1 MAKIALT
8 SDLHYGCTGN
18 SANKIQ
24 KMFNR
29 LNNQDFD
36 VLILAGDLASHT
48 QYHYKRCLET
58 ARQCIPDKP
67 ILTVRGNHDL
77 WDGLHK
83 KDKKSQRRMLYQIYE
98 EHEQLYRDNDIQHL
112 DTPFKLDDVTI
123 FGFDGWYHKPDPKTN
138 DSHWMPLMHE
148 SCRTLT
154 YLSNNSFKD
163 FDRVLDQYDKQK
175 NDINV
180 LVSHF
185 PSIAIK
191 NDRHEF
197 NASPRFL
204 PEIKER
210 FDIVCYGHSHK
221 FMNITEDGTRFC
233 NSGSDYG
240 KPSAMIINTKLSSV

>member
-1 MAKIALT
+1 MKIALT
-8 SDLHYGCTGN
+8 SDLHYGCTN
-18 SANKIQ
+18 TSANKIQ
-24 KMFNR
+24 KM
-29 LNNQDFD
+29 LHQLDNQDFD

-48 QYHYKRCLET
+48 QYHYRRCLET
-58 ARQCIPDKP
+58 ARECIPNRP

-83 KDKKSQRRMLYQIYE
+83 KDNLSNSRHLSQIYT
-98 EHEQLYRDNDIQHL
+98 EHELLYKKLDIQHL
-112 DTPFKLDDVTI
+112 DAPFIYNNVTI
-123 FGFDGWYHKPDPKTN
+123 FGFDGWYHKPDPGTN
-138 DSHWMPLMHE
+138 DDNWIPRDHE
-148 SCRTLT
+148 GCPSMI
-154 YLSNNSFKD
+154 YLASNSFKQ
-163 FDRVLDQYDKQK
+163 FDRVLDQYDAHK
-175 NDINV
+175 NEVNV

-185 PSIAIK
+185 PSIQIK

-204 PEIKER
+204 PEIKSR

-240 KPSAMIINTKLSSV
+240 KPSAMIINTKL